1 MTATREGGLGG
12 SSGDSGSPRNHLT
25 RRPLVGVRS
34 GCRKMSDEAASLS
47 LRPPAKGAPRIVAVG
62 GGRGGVGK
70 SVVTLNLGVYLAQ
83 LGRNVIVADVDPGGA
98 TIHAMLGTQLP
109 QNRSDAPDAAKK
121 GSFTPLPT
129 PIPGLHLMPA
139 SRDAGGLGPIKLGK
153 KSGWL
158 NRLSDL
164 PADYVLLDLGS
175 GVSPAALDLFLSAD
189 VGLCVAVPE
198 PPAIELTYQ
207 FLRAAFLRKLRRSLA
222 KERFKLRLVERAIE
236 ELSILP
242 SPLEVIDAIGRYD
255 TAIAALADA
264 HLATLHPGLVV
275 CQTRVRS
282 DLDLGPAMRAMAGR
296 YLGVDLD
303 YIGYVEQDDA
313 VWLTVRRRRP
323 LLIDSPASKSARN
336 VERIARR
343 VLALLT
349 VHETRPAENRAPR
362 NTSPLTLY
370 EALGM
375 PRGASDEDVRR
386 AVKRQRE
393 IYAEGS
399 LPLTSLLFG
408 DDLTREQARVEE
420 AHDTLLDPVR
430 RRAYDLS
437 TFPESEAA
445 PEPSAGPESQG
456 AADELLMLQAELAR
470 EIHTE
475 TEFTGALLRKVRE
488 SQGIDLAQIANKTK
502 ITPAYLSSIEQ
513 EAYGELPALV
523 YTRGFLQELAKCLN
537 LDPSHVA
544 RTYLRRMRDALATSG
559 RGNP

>member
-1 MTATREGGLGG
+1 
-12 SSGDSGSPRNHLT
+12 
-25 RRPLVGVRS
+25 
-34 GCRKMSDEAASLS
+34 MSDEAASLP
-47 LRPPAKGAPRIVAVG
+47 LRPPAKGAPRIVAIG

-70 SVVTLNLGVYLAQ
+70 SVLSLNLGVYLAQ
-83 LGRNVIVADVDPGGA
+83 LGRRVIVADVDPGGA
-98 TIHAMLGTQLP
+98 TVHAMLGIQLP
-109 QNRSDAPDAAKK
+109 QAPADAAEAAAQAPAQ
-121 GSFTPLPT
+121 PLPT
-129 PIPGLHLMPA
+129 PIPGLFLMPA
-139 SRDAGGLGPIKLGK
+139 SRDTGGLGPLKLGK
-153 KSGWL
+153 KSRWL
-158 NRLSDL
+158 NHLSEL
-164 PADYVLLDLGS
+164 PADYVVLDLGS

-207 FLRAAFLRKLRRSLA
+207 FLRAAFLRKLRRSLT
-222 KERFKLRLVERAIE
+222 KERFKLRLIERAVENLGAVPAPLDIIE
-236 ELSILP
+236 
-242 SPLEVIDAIGRYD
+242 AIGRYD
-255 TAIAALADA
+255 TAIAAAAEA
-264 HLATLHPGLVV
+264 HLASLHPGLVV

-282 DLDLGPAMRAMAGR
+282 DLDLGPAMRAIAER

-313 VWLTVRRRRP
+313 VWLTVRRCRP

-349 VHETRPAENRAPR
+349 AHETRPAKSRPRHNAP
-362 NTSPLTLY
+362 PLTLY
-370 EALGM
+370 EALGV

-386 AVKRQRE
+386 AVKRQRD

-408 DDLTREQARVEE
+408 EALAIEQARIEE

-437 TFPESEAA
+437 TFPETEIA
-445 PEPSAGPESQG
+445 PEPSGSPESGG
-456 AADELLMLQAELAR
+456 AAEELLMLQAELAR
-470 EIHTE
+470 DIHTE
-475 TEFTGALLRKVRE
+475 TEFTGPLLRKVRE
-488 SQGIDLAQIANKTK
+488 SQGIDLAQISSKTK
-502 ITPAYLSSIEQ
+502 ITTAHLSAIEH
-513 EAYGELPALV
+513 EAYGALPAVV

-544 RTYLRRMRDALATSG
+544 RTYLRRMREAVATG